1 MILPKKSE
9 QLSFINNQ
17 RESYSFKF
25 DTVLHNASQ
34 ESVFEEC
41 GRDIISNFIEGYNG
55 TILAYGQTGA
65 GKTFT
70 MTGTTANYKQ
80 RGLIPRCV
88 EQIFQEIHNRPE
100 KSFNVSVTYLEI
112 YNENLVDLLGNDQNI
127 NSHEEMQIMEDSKGI
142 IFVRGL
148 QKVAANNEEEAL
160 SLMFEGEANRTICEH
175 QMNKASTRSHCV
187 FTIHLESRSRVES
200 NGQVIYSKLNLVDL
214 AGSERVSKTHSSG
227 QVLVEATCKR
237 LFNSSINDKQC

>member
-1 MILPKKSE
+1 V
-9 QLSFINNQ
+9 NNQ
-17 RESYSFKF
+17 RESFAFKF

-34 ESVFEEC
+34 ESVFDEC

-55 TILAYGQTGA
+55 TVLAYGQTGA

-112 YNENLVDLLGNDQNI
+112 YNEALYDLLNNDSAQ
-127 NSHEEMQIMEDSKGI
+127 EDMQIMEDAKGN
-142 IFVRGL
+142 IFVRGM

-160 SLMFEGEANRTICEH
+160 SLMFEGEANRAICEH
-175 QMNKASTRSHCV
+175 QMNKASTRSHCI
-187 FTIHLESRSRVES
+187 FTVHLESRSRVES
-200 NGQVIYSKLNLVDL
+200 NGQIVYSKMNLVDL

-227 QVLVEATCKR
+227 QVLKEATCKSKSDH
-237 LFNSSINDKQC
+237 N

>member
-1 MILPKKSE
+1 M
-9 QLSFINNQ
+9 
-17 RESYSFKF
+17 
-25 DTVLHNASQ
+25 V
-34 ESVFEEC
+34 
-41 GRDIISNFIEGYNG
+41 
-55 TILAYGQTGA
+55 YGQTGA

-100 KSFNVSVTYLEI
+100 KSFNVSITYLEV
-112 YNENLVDLLGNDQNI
+112 YNEVLFDLLNNDTNNQ
-127 NSHEEMQIMEDSKGI
+127 EEMQIMEDAKGM

-160 SLMFEGEANRTICEH
+160 SLMFEGEANRAICEH
-175 QMNKASTRSHCV
+175 QMNKASTRSHCI

-200 NGQVIYSKLNLVDL
+200 NGSIVYSKLNLVDL

-227 QVLVEATCKR
+227 QVLKEATCKR
-237 LFNSSINDKQC
+237 IVSY